1 MKAYTK
7 PTSKSFAIRLNALME
22 NSEMPVF
29 NQAGGPT
36 INESTAILAPQGN
49 HRVK

>member
-7 PTSKSFAIRLNALME
+7 PTSKSFAVRLNALME
-22 NSEMPVF
+22 PSIPVYQD
-29 NQAGGPT
+29 NASAIT
-36 INESTAILAPQGN
+36 SSDAILAPQGN